1 MGFERPAEDKTP
13 GSKGWASTAQNA
25 LKQIKQQPRLV
36 HSDWMVNSAEADM
49 IKEQLLADVKT
60 AMKARDKRKVGA
72 LRLITAEIKRR
83 EVDDRKDADD
93 AIVMSILEKML
104 KQRRDAFEQYQKAGR
119 DELADQESFEMSLI
133 SEYLP
138 EPLSAEEVG
147 VIVNDVI
154 NELGAD
160 HISKMGQVMGA
171 LKERLAGRADM
182 GMVGGLVKGKLSG

>member
-1 MGFERPAEDKTP
+1 
-13 GSKGWASTAQNA
+13 
-25 LKQIKQQPRLV
+25 
-36 HSDWMVNSAEADM
+36 M

-119 DELADQESFEMSLI
+119 DELL
-133 SEYLP
+133 
-138 EPLSAEEVG
+138 
-147 VIVNDVI
+147 I
-154 NELGAD
+154 NEKKEIDSLASAF
-160 HISKMGQVMGA
+160 ILEGA
-171 LKERLAGRADM
+171 LNYIKRM
-182 GMVGGLVKGKLSG
+182 N

>member
-1 MGFERPAEDKTP
+1 
-13 GSKGWASTAQNA
+13 
-25 LKQIKQQPRLV
+25 
-36 HSDWMVNSAEADM
+36 
-49 IKEQLLADVKT
+49 
-60 AMKARDKRKVGA
+60 
-72 LRLITAEIKRR
+72 
-83 EVDDRKDADD
+83 
-93 AIVMSILEKML
+93 MSILEKML
-104 KQRRDAFEQYQKAGR
+104 KQRRDALEQYQNAGR

>member
-1 MGFERPAEDKTP
+1 MG
-13 GSKGWASTAQNA
+13 
-25 LKQIKQQPRLV
+25 
-36 HSDWMVNSAEADM
+36 NSAEADM

-93 AIVMSILEKML
+93 AVVMSILEKML

-138 EPLSAEEVG
+138 EPLSEEEVG
-147 VIVNDVI
+147 VIVNDVV

-171 LKERLAGRADM
+171 LKERLAGRVDM

>member
-1 MGFERPAEDKTP
+1 MTNRT
-13 GSKGWASTAQNA
+13 
-25 LKQIKQQPRLV
+25 
-36 HSDWMVNSAEADM
+36 EANM
-49 IKEQLLADVKT
+49 IKDQLLADVKT

-93 AIVMSILEKML
+93 SVVMAILEKML

-138 EPLSAEEVG
+138 EPLSPDEIGIV
-147 VIVNDVI
+147 VNDVI
-154 NELGAD
+154 SELGAD
-160 HISKMGQVMGA
+160 HISKMGQVMST
-171 LKERLAGRADM
+171 LKVRLAGRADM
-182 GMVGGLVKGKLSG
+182 GMVGGLVKGKLSS